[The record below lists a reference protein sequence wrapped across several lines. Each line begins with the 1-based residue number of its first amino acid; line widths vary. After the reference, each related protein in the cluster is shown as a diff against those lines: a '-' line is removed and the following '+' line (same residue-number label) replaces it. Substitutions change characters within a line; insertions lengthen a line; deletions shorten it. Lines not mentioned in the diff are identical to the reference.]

1 MSGVLVRGAAR
12 GAGGFG
18 VELRSTVNVTG
29 SLALEVIRLD
39 VVEKHWPWL
48 LMLFVGTAASAV
60 TWARGAA

>member
-1 MSGVLVRGAAR
+1 VARWRGS
-12 GAGGFG
+12 
-18 VELRSTVNVTG
+18 VPKRSTINVTG
-29 SLALEVIRLD
+29 SLALEVNRLD